1 MKYLVSAGIICT
13 MFASTAAMSATSL
26 SSEATAASAK
36 ITAASAVQANVTVAK
51 ASGSTPGNYN
61 NTSTLANVNQNF
73 MLVDG
78 ILVDAYQSLKANVI
92 SSQAYSN
99 TPGNVSATGTTQITN
114 AESKLYTTLFGIP
127 TLSLGITAD
136 AIGSTTTVG
145 ANSGG
150 LFATGNATFT
160 NLALSGSLFDALN
173 LNANLLFNPGPNTV
187 VLALSGLTGISLILN
202 EQIMT
207 GNGTDTLGM
216 TTNAVHLS
224 FKDYL
229 FEGKLLNGDVILGQ
243 SKALISGYSPAVP
256 EPGTWAMMIAGFAL
270 VGSAMRRRKTNVQFA

>member
-1 MKYLVSAGIICT
+1 MKYLVSASIICA
-13 MFASTAAMSATSL
+13 MFGSTAAMSATSL

-36 ITAASAVQANVTVAK
+36 ITAVNTVVANVQVAK

-61 NTSTLANVNQNF
+61 NTSSLANVNQNF
-73 MLVDG
+73 TLATG
-78 ILVDAYQSLKANVI
+78 FLTELHQTLKADVI
-92 SSQAYSN
+92 NSYAYSN
-99 TPGNVSATGTTQITN
+99 TPGSISATG
-114 AESKLYTTLFGIP
+114 STLIANTEAKVYSTFLGIP
-127 TLSLGITAD
+127 ALSLGITAD

-150 LFATGNATFT
+150 LYGVGSSTFT

-173 LNANLLFNPGPNTV
+173 FNAGLLFNPGPNTV

-270 VGSAMRRRKTNVQFA
+270 VGSCMRRRQTRIQFA

>member
-1 MKYLVSAGIICT
+1 MKYLVSASIICA
-13 MFASTAAMSATSL
+13 MFGGSAAMSATSL

-36 ITAASAVQANVTVAK
+36 VTAANVVKANIEVAK

-73 MLVDG
+73 TLVNGFLTD
-78 ILVDAYQSLKANVI
+78 VHQTLKADVI
-92 SSQAYSN
+92 NSHAYSN
-99 TPGNVSATGTTQITN
+99 TPGNISATGSTMIAN
-114 AESKLYTTLFGIP
+114 AESKLYSSVLGIDL
-127 TLSLGITAD
+127 LSLGIKAD

-150 LFATGNATFT
+150 LYGIGSSTFT
-160 NLALSGSLFDALN
+160 NLALSGSLFDALSF
-173 LNANLLFNPGPNTV
+173 NANLLFNPGPNTV

-270 VGSAMRRRKTNVQFA
+270 VGSSMRRRKTAIQFA